1 MAGPTEPLFMA
12 PASTAEMAAVP
23 PAPRRRGRAGVIILS
38 VLNFLLL
45 AALGGAVYFRMQT
58 QQQWEADRSYRATQL
73 SELRDDTTEVE
84 GQVRERKAEEVDFQG
99 KEVEAAKR
107 EPAEEACLK
116 AVRAVIAKLDAGEK
130 NVVMDYDDPCGVPVS
145 GRWTISND
153 D

>member
-1 MAGPTEPLFMA
+1 M
-12 PASTAEMAAVP
+12 STAEMAAVP

-45 AALGGAVYFRMQT
+45 AALGGGLYFRMQT
-58 QQQWEADRSYRATQL
+58 QQQWEADRADRAGQL
-73 SELRDDTTEVE
+73 SELRAETTEVE